1 MNNEIDAAV
10 DEVVE
15 AAETEVSA
23 EIPGEPPEAP
33 EAIEKNP
40 LDEPITFCKDGV
52 HVGGIKVPGVLA
64 NSFTIRTVDGV
75 RGKVPE
81 FWAID
86 LTLYTNVEPEFDEMA
101 DRVAIHV
108 KESSDDSV
116 TYEVSDYSC
125 GIDSETVGFLVSR
138 LRRDAVKQIPGSL
151 RRPCS
156 RCENPCRPDAEKC
169 PRCGESLA
177 DA

>member
-1 MNNEIDAAV
+1 MNDEIDAAV

-15 AAETEVSA
+15 AAEPEVSA

-33 EAIEKNP
+33 EVIEKNP
-40 LDEPITFCKDGV
+40 LDEPIMFRKDGV
-52 HVGGIKVPGVLA
+52 HVGDVKVPGVLA

-116 TYEVSDYSC
+116 TYEVSDYSH
-125 GIDSETVGFLVSR
+125 GIDSETVEFLVSR

-177 DA
+177 AA